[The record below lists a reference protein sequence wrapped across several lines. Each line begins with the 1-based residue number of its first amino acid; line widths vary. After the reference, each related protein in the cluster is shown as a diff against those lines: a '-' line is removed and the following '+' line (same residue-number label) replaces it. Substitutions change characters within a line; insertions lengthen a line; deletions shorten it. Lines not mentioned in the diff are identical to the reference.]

1 MPIGCNFCLVGAEVE
16 REVADEPE
24 RVVEQV
30 VRLQREIVVEKDRP
44 RHGRFLKMMFLSKN
58 TTEEKNKL

>member
-1 MPIGCNFCLVGAEVE
+1 VGAEVE

>member
-1 MPIGCNFCLVGAEVE
+1 VGAEVG
-16 REVADEPE
+16 REVEDEPE

-30 VRLQREIVVEKDRP
+30 VRLQRERVVERDRL
-44 RHGRFLKMMFLSKN
+44 RRGRFLKMMFLSKN